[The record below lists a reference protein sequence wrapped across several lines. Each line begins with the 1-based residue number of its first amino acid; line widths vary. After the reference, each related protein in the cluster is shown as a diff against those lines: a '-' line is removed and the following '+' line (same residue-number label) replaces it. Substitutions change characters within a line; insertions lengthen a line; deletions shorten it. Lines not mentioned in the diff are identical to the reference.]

1 MPDFFPASRELT
13 VGDIAGLT
21 RAKPRADTPLDRRIR
36 NIAPLDA
43 AGPGDLSFF
52 ENRKYL
58 GELVT
63 TRAGVCLLA
72 RAVRGRGTGGAC
84 RAHDG

>member
-21 RAKPRADTPLDRRIR
+21 RAKPRADTPLHRRIR

-43 AGPGDLSFF
+43 AGARDLSFL

-58 GELVT
+58 GELAT
-63 TRAGVCLLA
+63 TRGP
-72 RAVRGRGTGGAC
+72 VRYVEQVIWSLVQ
-84 RAHDG
+84 